1 MEDHRHDPFNC
12 RDSDSDH
19 IFVICISEG
28 RDTDKEML
36 LSLSVFRIDLISKC
50 LLRASSY
57 FAILMLIY
65 YWLAMPGRQAKI
77 LSLNDVN
84 DLLVFATCTRHP
96 FRNRLIVLLA
106 AKAGLRAGEIANLTW
121 DMVLDPT
128 GDAEGLRRVIALTNT
143 KVDRWTFIVGSELRI
158 SSFGSY

>member
-1 MEDHRHDPFNC
+1 
-12 RDSDSDH
+12 
-19 IFVICISEG
+19 
-28 RDTDKEML
+28 ML
-36 LSLSVFRIDLISKC
+36 V
-50 LLRASSY
+50 
-57 FAILMLIY
+57 Y

-128 GDAEGLRRVIALTNT
+128 GDAEGLRRVGQGADHDL
-143 KVDRWTFIVGSELRI
+143 VLHPAGGPARLRDLARGWRHHDRHRHPGAQLSAPHRDPGPVLRRP
-158 SSFGSY
+158 SLWVCVLPARRLR